1 MRFFRGSK
9 NKESAGQRT
18 NPDLFDWWAAT
29 FTSEERNLILTKFQ
43 PAKFGAVIPISR
55 DDLVRDDSM
64 SLNKVINPDGSP
76 AVKFSALA
84 GWFSSPQHRHIAR
97 RILEKCEELSVGSV
111 LDLHFTYSEMIPIYY
126 RDRNTDPSAF
136 EAAVAACE
144 KQIEL
149 GPQAAAA
156 FRAEYPSADLPS
168 HRGLF
173 W

>member
-1 MRFFRGSK
+1 M
-9 NKESAGQRT
+9 
-18 NPDLFDWWAAT
+18 
-29 FTSEERNLILTKFQ
+29 
-43 PAKFGAVIPISR
+43 
-55 DDLVRDDSM
+55 
-64 SLNKVINPDGSP
+64 
-76 AVKFSALA
+76 
-84 GWFSSPQHRHIAR
+84 
-97 RILEKCEELSVGSV
+97 GSV

-168 HRGLF
+168 HRGFTQLAIIREKDRNYPEAIRLANNALDQL
-173 W
+173 WAGNWNVRISRCRKRLAQSK